1 MKGTPR
7 IKEGKAMDKS
17 KFSEKFK
24 MDDVEGV
31 IQLMKNEVLA
41 AVLKGEIDLNEV
53 ARLEMA
59 SRGLDKKGTWVGFQK
74 AAEIHGVRN

>member
-1 MKGTPR
+1 MIDR
-7 IKEGKAMDKS
+7 S
-17 KFSEKFK
+17 KFSERFK

-31 IQLMKNEVLA
+31 IQLLKNEVLA
-41 AVLKGEIDLNEV
+41 AIINGEIDLNEV

-74 AAEIHGVRN
+74 ATEIHGIRS